1 MRNPG
6 LLQPFATLSG
16 KSIHLKVIACEV
28 AAREFFYCA
37 ARSVNTMDITLKPQ
51 GLHDSSDA
59 CRKELQPE
67 IDAVDPKQYAALFLG
82 YGLCNNATAGIRAG
96 RVRLVIPRA
105 HDCITFF
112 LGSKER
118 YARIFARR
126 PGTYYFTAGWIDV
139 HERGGEHATFDQK
152 SGLAKRMAYQELV
165 EKYGEENAKYLFDS
179 MSSWEAHYTHGAL
192 IQYPF
197 TRHLG
202 LEEKVRAICAEKKWE
217 FEEIRGSLKLIQDG
231 LDGQWDA
238 ERFLI
243 VEPGQEIKARYDE
256 SIIECAACPG
266 IQPAYNGEATPA
278 VIPSAARNL
287 TRGARRPVSHTSR
300 FRTSSACSSM
310 YLRRRATSLP
320 ARMLKMWSASAASW
334 TLTFRSVRESGLMV
348 VPESSSAFISPRPL

>member
-1 MRNPG
+1 MADPETARS
-6 LLQPFATLSG
+6 FATLSR
-16 KSIHLKVIACEV
+16 KSVHLKVIACEV

-59 CRKELQPE
+59 CRKELQPI
-67 IDAVDPKQYAALFLG
+67 IDAVDPEHYAALFLG
-82 YGLCNNATAGIRAG
+82 YGLCNNATVGIRAG
-96 RVRLVIPRA
+96 RVPLVIPRA

-118 YARIFARR
+118 YARIFTRR

-139 HERGGEHATFDQK
+139 HERGGEHDTFDQK
-152 SGLAKRMAYQELV
+152 SGLAKRMAYQELI

-179 MSSWEAHYTHGAL
+179 MSSWETHYSHGAL

-231 LDGQWDA
+231 LDGKWDPK
-238 ERFLI
+238 RFLI
-243 VEPGQEIKARYDE
+243 VEPGQEIKARYDD
-256 SIIECAACPG
+256 SIIECVGCPAA
-266 IQPAYNGEATPA
+266 A
-278 VIPSAARNL
+278 
-287 TRGARRPVSHTSR
+287 
-300 FRTSSACSSM
+300 
-310 YLRRRATSLP
+310 
-320 ARMLKMWSASAASW
+320 
-334 TLTFRSVRESGLMV
+334 
-348 VPESSSAFISPRPL
+348 PLA

>member
-1 MRNPG
+1 MPNPESAR
-6 LLQPFATLSG
+6 PFATLSR
-16 KSIHLKVIACEV
+16 KSVHLKVIACEV

-59 CRKELQPE
+59 CRKELQPL
-67 IDAVDPKQYAALFLG
+67 IDAVDPKEHEALFLG
-82 YGLCNNATAGIRAG
+82 YGLCNNATVGLRAG

-118 YARIFARR
+118 YARIFTRR

-139 HERGGEHATFDQK
+139 HERGGAHATFDQK
-152 SGLAKRMAYQELV
+152 SGLARRMAYQELV
-165 EKYGEENAKYLFDS
+165 EKYGEENAKYLFES
-179 MSSWEAHYTHGAL
+179 MSSWETHYTHGAL

-231 LDGQWDA
+231 LDGNWDP

-243 VEPGQEIKARYDE
+243 VEPGQEIKARYDD
-256 SIIECAACPG
+256 SIIECAACG
-266 IQPAYNGEATPA
+266 SAQPA
-278 VIPSAARNL
+278 S
-287 TRGARRPVSHTSR
+287 
-300 FRTSSACSSM
+300 
-310 YLRRRATSLP
+310 
-320 ARMLKMWSASAASW
+320 
-334 TLTFRSVRESGLMV
+334 
-348 VPESSSAFISPRPL
+348 

>member
-1 MRNPG
+1 M
-6 LLQPFATLSG
+6 
-16 KSIHLKVIACEV
+16 HLKVIACEV
-28 AAREFFYCA
+28 AARELFYCA

-59 CRKELQPE
+59 CRKELQPV
-67 IDAVDPKQYAALFLG
+67 IDAVDPKQHAALFLG
-82 YGLCNNATAGIRAG
+82 YGLCNNATVGLRAG

-118 YARIFARR
+118 YARVFMRR

-152 SGLAKRMAYQELV
+152 SGLSKRLAYQELV

-179 MSSWEAHYTHGAL
+179 MSSWETHYTHGAL

-243 VEPGQEIKARYDE
+243 VEPG
-256 SIIECAACPG
+256 
-266 IQPAYNGEATPA
+266 
-278 VIPSAARNL
+278 
-287 TRGARRPVSHTSR
+287 
-300 FRTSSACSSM
+300 
-310 YLRRRATSLP
+310 
-320 ARMLKMWSASAASW
+320 
-334 TLTFRSVRESGLMV
+334 
-348 VPESSSAFISPRPL
+348 

>member
-1 MRNPG
+1 M
-6 LLQPFATLSG
+6 
-16 KSIHLKVIACEV
+16 HLKVIACEV

-67 IDAVDPKQYAALFLG
+67 IDAVDPKRHAALFLG

-126 PGTYYFTAGWIDV
+126 PGTYYYTAGWMDV
-139 HERGGEHATFDQK
+139 HERGGPSTTAQGRPELGRTGGEHAMFDQK
-152 SGLAKRMAYQELV
+152 SGLARRMAYQELV
-165 EKYGEENAKYLFDS
+165 EKYGEENGKYLFNS
-179 MSSWEAHYTHGAL
+179 MSSWETHYTHGAL

-202 LEEKVRAICAEKKWE
+202 LEEKVRAICAEKKWA
-217 FEEIRGSLKLIQDG
+217 FEEIRGSRKLIQDG
-231 LDGQWDA
+231 LDGKWDA

-243 VEPGQEIKARYDE
+243 VEPGREIKARYDE
-256 SIIECAACPG
+256 SIIECVGCPG
-266 IQPAYNGEATPA
+266 VGTP
-278 VIPSAARNL
+278 V
-287 TRGARRPVSHTSR
+287 
-300 FRTSSACSSM
+300 
-310 YLRRRATSLP
+310 
-320 ARMLKMWSASAASW
+320 
-334 TLTFRSVRESGLMV
+334 
-348 VPESSSAFISPRPL
+348 